1 MLTNIIFLAVGVFVT
16 VWAFIILD
24 RLTGIR
30 NKPVGEL
37 QVDTEKEIV
46 QLVFYSTQDLHLS
59 IHDKTRVTFDVV
71 HKSLDFKIPEEFTQG
86 KQSL

>member
-16 VWAFIILD
+16 MCVFIILD
-24 RLTGIR
+24 RLTETS

-37 QVDTEKEIV
+37 QVDTEKEII
-46 QLVFYSTQDLHLS
+46 QLAFYSTQDLHLS

-71 HKSLDFKIPEEFTQG
+71 HKSLEFDIPKEFTQG